1 MVIIGTPNP
10 ENLEDYYIADD
21 LIAVELSRKG
31 FLPKYRD
38 GDAVYF
44 LLNKKL
50 RKALSTLNI
59 EVDINN

>member
-1 MVIIGTPNP
+1 MVIIGTPKNI
-10 ENLEDYYIADD
+10 EDYYIADD
-21 LIAVELSRKG
+21 FIATELARKG

-50 RKALSTLNI
+50 RKVLSTLNI
-59 EVDINN
+59 EVDI